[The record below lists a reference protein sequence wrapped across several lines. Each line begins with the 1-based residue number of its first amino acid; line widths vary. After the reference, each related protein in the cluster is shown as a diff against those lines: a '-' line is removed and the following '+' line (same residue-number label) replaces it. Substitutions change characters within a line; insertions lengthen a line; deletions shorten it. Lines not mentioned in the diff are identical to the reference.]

1 MNTFNF
7 HSANVTAIL
16 KGATLVLVRCG
27 HWLNKSL
34 FSFGSEMLHHPF
46 SRSQWLHSFQK
57 SFSSEQLVIDEKSKR
72 ITFNWIDDHT
82 WRGQLNKGAARRHFF
97 HHMPLWKNANKH
109 ISQLMLFYQL
119 FLFPFHS
126 FAKKEELQKEN
137 MNICQIVN
145 HEMSAREG
153 MNRSAKRISF
163 SRKRHIPYI
172 MASAT
177 LFVKIDQCYYNPHFR
192 ILLRNVQTWRL

>member
-1 MNTFNF
+1 MTIRDVGNSTKERHEGTFF
-7 HSANVTAIL
+7 IICPCERMQISIS
-16 KGATLVLVRCG
+16 
-27 HWLNKSL
+27 LNSC
-34 FSFGSEMLHHPF
+34 SFIN
-46 SRSQWLHSFQK
+46 SF
-57 SFSSEQLVIDEKSKR
+57 F
-72 ITFNWIDDHT
+72 
-82 WRGQLNKGAARRHFF
+82 
-97 HHMPLWKNANKH
+97 
-109 ISQLMLFYQL
+109 
-119 FLFPFHS
+119 FPFHS

-192 ILLRNVQTWRL
+192 ILLRNVQT